1 MKMDLHED
9 QGTIISGS
17 SEDLH
22 EDQGR
27 IITEFRIAIL
37 KKIWEVGSTVTA
49 TLVSQVEQTKRHTK
63 SNAYVYY
70 YEASTPL

>member
-1 MKMDLHED
+1 MQTKGLATAYGRRKFVKMDLHLHLHLFMKMDLHED

-27 IITEFRIAIL
+27 IITEFRIAI
-37 KKIWEVGSTVTA
+37 
-49 TLVSQVEQTKRHTK
+49 
-63 SNAYVYY
+63 
-70 YEASTPL
+70 